1 MFVGLSRLGQ
11 ARFLSFFSDIDFV
24 AASKPAPRRP
34 RAPVTQVAAAV
45 VDPSVET
52 GAAVTDFTPLV
63 EAIAVVSAATA
74 FVEGAVAAVAAAV
87 DPLGEA
93 AVDGFMCE

>member
-1 MFVGLSRLGQ
+1 M
-11 ARFLSFFSDIDFV
+11 
-24 AASKPAPRRP
+24 AASKSALRRP
-34 RAPVTQVAAAV
+34 KAPVTQVAAAV

-93 AVDGFMCE
+93 AVEGFMCE